1 MKPLLTTVAGREE
14 TAMVGATATNPR
26 PMDTVVNS
34 SRARGTVVHNTRAV
48 GTSTSVPATTRPSTM
63 VVGTTDGGHGGTIV
77 TTKPS
82 NKVVDTMVTTSH
94 TTKVVETS
102 RHTNQNGASL
112 LSKLAEEPAAASG
125 GLGGLE
131 TPDCLVNGA
140 APSHAPTGGNTK
152 HTQIIE
158 MFTVNV

>member
-1 MKPLLTTVAGREE
+1 MLEAKPKIHFGWRQHAL
-14 TAMVGATATNPR
+14 
-26 PMDTVVNS
+26 
-34 SRARGTVVHNTRAV
+34 
-48 GTSTSVPATTRPSTM
+48 
-63 VVGTTDGGHGGTIV
+63 
-77 TTKPS
+77 
-82 NKVVDTMVTTSH
+82 
-94 TTKVVETS
+94 TS